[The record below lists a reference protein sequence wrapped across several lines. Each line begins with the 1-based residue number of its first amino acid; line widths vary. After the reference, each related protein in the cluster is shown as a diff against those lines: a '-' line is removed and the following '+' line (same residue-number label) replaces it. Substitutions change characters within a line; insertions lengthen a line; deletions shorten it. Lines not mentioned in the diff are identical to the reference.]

1 MTNAEVCNRENC
13 AGSRKADPRRVGR
26 PDARVLFGSGRS
38 GTADRVV
45 QSYVTEDKLYGLY
58 VAPGEERVREHA
70 RRGGFPAD
78 SISEVHAVIGPV
90 KG

>member
-1 MTNAEVCNRENC
+1 MPKYVIERTVPG
-13 AGSRKADPRRVGR
+13 AGRLTPETLAALTQKSCSALDGLGPQIEW
-26 PDARVLFGSGRS
+26 
-38 GTADRVV
+38 V
-45 QSYVTEDKLYGLY
+45 QSYVTEDKLYCLY

-70 RRGGFPAD
+70 RRGGFPVD